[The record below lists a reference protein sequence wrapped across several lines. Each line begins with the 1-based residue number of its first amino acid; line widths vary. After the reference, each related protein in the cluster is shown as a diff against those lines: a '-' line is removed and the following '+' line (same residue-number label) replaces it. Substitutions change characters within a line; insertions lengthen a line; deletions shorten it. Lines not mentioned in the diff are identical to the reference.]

1 MSRSLC
7 KVVLLCLA
15 GCPRPVPEHLQ
26 VQPKKPPPSTVEI
39 TDVRS
44 ALKAMVGRDPL
55 ARSPVLPDPQMLEEL
70 PDGAPL
76 AAFVRQVHSAELGQG
91 AMDRLLQQVE
101 DEWRGTPAVPLS
113 RGYRLRLAENQLA
126 NKLGESEATEQSIVT
141 LITPLTPGIAD
152 PTLPRRP
159 LEWLGS
165 GALPPASSEEPA
177 IDPDS
182 DRTASVRRYAE
193 RWVLVG
199 WLSSP
204 TIPVEVLV
212 EPLEAPQYD
221 ALRTSGLGAL
231 LVARAQGA
239 NAEPEPGMARLRRAT
254 SLALMRAAAD
264 RDSEQAK
271 WAEEKA
277 RATAETGD
285 EDPVGKLLEQAATEL
300 SAGAGQEKAAGGA
313 LLALG
318 ALRWVDRCETP
329 PCTGLDRVETFAHA
343 ARWDPEIAELASVWQ
358 VVAFKET
365 LDSLDVGRDSPLFPQ
380 LAVDLTD
387 VLVGTGAGP
396 LEAPLL
402 RKQRPDPQTWLVVA
416 RAVGSEGVSDW
427 EGARVALGQH
437 LQAEA
442 ERASAATTDTSFKEL
457 LDRIAKRAVP

>member
-1 MSRSLC
+1 MSRSLWW
-7 KVVLLCLA
+7 VLLSLA
-15 GCPRPVPEHLQ
+15 GCPRPVPDHLQ
-26 VQPKKPPPSTVEI
+26 VQPKTPPPSTVEI

-91 AMDRLLQQVE
+91 SMDRLLQQVE

-126 NKLGESEATEQSIVT
+126 NKLNESESTEQSIVT

-159 LEWLGS
+159 LEWLGGKLAPLS
-165 GALPPASSEEPA
+165 PEEPA
-177 IDPDS
+177 TDPDS
-182 DRTASVRRYAE
+182 DRNASVRRYAE
-193 RWVLVG
+193 RWVLAG

-221 ALRTSGLGAL
+221 ALRTSGLGE
-231 LVARAQGA
+231 LVLARAQGA
-239 NAEPEPGMARLRRAT
+239 KAEPGPGMEKLKRAT

-271 WAEEKA
+271 WADEKS
-277 RATAETGD
+277 RAEAETGD
-285 EDPVGKLLEQAATEL
+285 PDPVGKLLEQAVADL

-329 PCTGLDRVETFAHA
+329 PCEGLDRVETFAHA
-343 ARWDPEIAELASVWQ
+343 ARWDPEIAELAAIWQ
-358 VVAFKET
+358 VVALKET

-402 RKQRPDPQTWLVVA
+402 RKQRPDAQTWLVVA

-427 EGARVALGQH
+427 EGARVALGEH
-437 LQAEA
+437 LQGEA
-442 ERASAATTDTSFKEL
+442 QRASAATSEASWKEL
-457 LDRIAKRAVP
+457 LDRIAGRAVP